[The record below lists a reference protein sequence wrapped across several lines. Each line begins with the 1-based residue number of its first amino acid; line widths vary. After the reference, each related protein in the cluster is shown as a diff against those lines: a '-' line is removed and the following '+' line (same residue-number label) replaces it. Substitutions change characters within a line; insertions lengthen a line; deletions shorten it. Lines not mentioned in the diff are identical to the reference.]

1 MIRKK
6 VTSYENFLSSNIE
19 DLISQSQDPSVF
31 DIENTTQNSI
41 SPMITKA
48 NSLMKHSNIQH
59 KKSNLSIN
67 PSQNQLYA
75 SVLDFNKAKKT
86 LIYEKSE
93 PLICALLQALR
104 WRITRYS

>member
-1 MIRKK
+1 M
-6 VTSYENFLSSNIE
+6 SSNIE

-41 SPMITKA
+41 SPIMTKA
-48 NSLMKHSNIQH
+48 NSIIKNSQIQN

-67 PSQNQLYA
+67 PSQNQLNVN
-75 SVLDFNKAKKT
+75 VLDFNKTKKT

-93 PLICALLQALR
+93 PLVCALLQALR
-104 WRITRYS
+104 WRITRYLSIF